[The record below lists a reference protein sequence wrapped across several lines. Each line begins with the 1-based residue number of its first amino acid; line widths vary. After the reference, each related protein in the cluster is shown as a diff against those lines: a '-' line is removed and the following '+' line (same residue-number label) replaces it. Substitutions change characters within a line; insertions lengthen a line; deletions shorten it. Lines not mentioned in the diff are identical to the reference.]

1 MLESGE
7 TLPPVRERRDEHVL
21 ESGETLP
28 PVRERRDE
36 HRESRERREM
46 DGEEPE
52 EPEEEEAADVP
63 ISAPSPTSTRSDVS
77 SSAEISSPSSAL
89 DGSGLRLELRLGPF
103 LEAVAQTL
111 MVVDKLGPFWLAVK
125 NDQANTAKMHTAW
138 TRLCKGPAGAIST
151 RGEGGAAG
159 AISTLRE
166 LLAAEVASGVHGF
179 HSPYSLADPSSAIA
193 LVWLRRSL
201 TFLCHVLEGVRT
213 DRRPGS
219 VTDFG
224 RAAYKLELEP
234 LHPWFIRKIFTTGF
248 GAMPTREEFLRRLA
262 PNWRPEHGEECRQLE
277 LLELVEALAQG
288 LKCMNAHLSAFGM
301 RTLNG
306 VSGERFDSR

>member
-1 MLESGE
+1 
-7 TLPPVRERRDEHVL
+7 
-21 ESGETLP
+21 
-28 PVRERRDE
+28 
-36 HRESRERREM
+36 M

-52 EPEEEEAADVP
+52 KPEEEEAADVP

-277 LLELVEALAQG
+277 LLELVEALTQG

-301 RTLNG
+301 RNLNG
-306 VSGERFDSR
+306 ERGERFDSS